1 MLKFFKKN
9 KKEKTS
15 LLANSK
21 KSSDTKFYK
30 IKVKEVRRETEDAVS
45 VAFETP
51 EDLMSTFAFM
61 PGQYLTFKA
70 KVQGEEL
77 RRSYSICSAPQEGEL
92 RVAIKQIEGGKFS
105 TYANQTL
112 KEGDTLEAMPPM
124 GNFKWSQG
132 AKASHLVGWA
142 AGSGITPM
150 MSIAKTVLQSDKHG
164 TFTLFYGNKNSN
176 SIIFKDE
183 LEDLK
188 NSFVDRLEVHHIL
201 SREDQ
206 GSDATKGR
214 IDGEKVKAFNDKF
227 FDVNTTT
234 GHYLCGPLGMI
245 ESVTET
251 LQELGTSKDNIHFE
265 LFNTTASPDAK
276 QKETPSASSSGL
288 SSVTVVLDGEETHF
302 EMKGNEYLLDAAL
315 DAGADIPYACK
326 GAVCCTCRAKV
337 LEGSSEMVMNY
348 ALVDEEVKEGYILT
362 CQAHATSEKLVVS
375 FDE

>member
-9 KKEKTS
+9 KEEKTS

-21 KSSDTKFYK
+21 KSSDTKFYQ
-30 IKVKEVRRETEDAVS
+30 IKVKEVRREIEDAVS
-45 VAFETP
+45 VAFDIP
-51 EDLMSTFAFM
+51 EGLMSTFTFS
-61 PGQYLTFKA
+61 PGQYVTLKTN
-70 KVQGEEL
+70 VQGEEL
-77 RRSYSICSAPQEGEL
+77 RRSYSICSAPHEGEL

-112 KEGDTLEAMPPM
+112 KEGDSLEAMPPM

-132 AKASHLVGWA
+132 AEPSHLVGWA

-150 MSIAKTVLQSDKHG
+150 MSIAKTVLQSDEHS

-206 GSDATKGR
+206 GSDATSGR
-214 IDGEKVKAFNDKF
+214 IDGDKVKSFNHKF
-227 FDVNTTT
+227 FDINTAT

-251 LQELGTSKDNIHFE
+251 LQELGTAKDKIHFE
-265 LFNTTASPDAK
+265 LFNTTSSSSAK
-276 QKETPSASSSGL
+276 QKETASSSSER

-302 EMKGNEYLLDAAL
+302 EMKGKEYLLDAAL
-315 DAGADIPYACK
+315 DAGADVPYACK

-337 LEGSSEMVMNY
+337 LEGSAEMVMNY
-348 ALVDEEVKEGYILT
+348 ALVDEEVKEGYVLT
-362 CQAHATSEKLVVS
+362 CQTRATSEKLVVS

>member
-9 KKEKTS
+9 KEEKTS

-21 KSSDTKFYK
+21 KSSDTKFYQ
-30 IKVKEVRRETEDAVS
+30 IKVKEVRREIEDAVS
-45 VAFETP
+45 VAFDIP
-51 EDLMSTFAFM
+51 EGLMSTFTFS
-61 PGQYLTFKA
+61 PGQYVTLKTN
-70 KVQGEEL
+70 VQGEEL
-77 RRSYSICSAPQEGEL
+77 RRSYSICSAPHEGEL

-112 KEGDTLEAMPPM
+112 KEGDSLEAMPPM

-132 AKASHLVGWA
+132 AEPSHLVGWA

-150 MSIAKTVLQSDKHG
+150 MSIAKTVLQSDEHS

-206 GSDATKGR
+206 GSDATNGR
-214 IDGEKVKAFNDKF
+214 INGDKVKSFNHKF
-227 FDVNTTT
+227 FDINTAT

-251 LQELGTSKDNIHFE
+251 LQELGTAKDKIHFE
-265 LFNTTASPDAK
+265 LFNTTSSSSAK
-276 QKETPSASSSGL
+276 QKETASSSSEW

-302 EMKGNEYLLDAAL
+302 EMKGKEYLLDAAL
-315 DAGADIPYACK
+315 DAGADVPYACK

-337 LEGSSEMVMNY
+337 LEGSAEMVMNY
-348 ALVDEEVKEGYILT
+348 ALVDEEVKEGYVLT
-362 CQAHATSEKLVVS
+362 CQTRATSEKLVVS

>member
-9 KKEKTS
+9 KEEKTS

-30 IKVKEVRRETEDAVS
+30 IKVKEVRREIEDAVS
-45 VAFETP
+45 VAFDIP
-51 EDLMSTFAFM
+51 EGLMSTFTFS
-61 PGQYLTFKA
+61 PGQYVTLKTN
-70 KVQGEEL
+70 VQGEEL
-77 RRSYSICSAPQEGEL
+77 RRSYSICSAPHEGEL

-112 KEGDTLEAMPPM
+112 KEGDSLEAMPPM

-132 AKASHLVGWA
+132 AEPSHLVGWA

-150 MSIAKTVLQSDKHG
+150 MSIAKTVLQSDEHS

-176 SIIFKDE
+176 SIRFKDE

-188 NSFVDRLEVHHIL
+188 NSFVDLLEVHHIL

-206 GSDATKGR
+206 GSDATNGR
-214 IDGEKVKAFNDKF
+214 IDGDKVKSFNHKF
-227 FDVNTTT
+227 FDINTAT

-251 LQELGTSKDNIHFE
+251 LQELGTAKEKIHFE
-265 LFNTTASPDAK
+265 LFNTTSSSSAK
-276 QKETPSASSSGL
+276 QKETASSTSSGR

-302 EMKGNEYLLDAAL
+302 EMKGKEYLLDAAL
-315 DAGADIPYACK
+315 DAGADVPYACK

-337 LEGSSEMVMNY
+337 LEGSAEMVMNY
-348 ALVDEEVKEGYILT
+348 ALVDEEVKEGYVLT
-362 CQAHATSEKLVVS
+362 CQTRATSEKLVVS

>member
-9 KKEKTS
+9 KEEKTS

-21 KSSDTKFYK
+21 KSSDTKFYQ
-30 IKVKEVRRETEDAVS
+30 IKVKEVRREIEDAVS
-45 VAFETP
+45 VAFDIP
-51 EDLMSTFAFM
+51 EGLMSTFTFS
-61 PGQYLTFKA
+61 PGQYVTLKTN
-70 KVQGEEL
+70 VQGEEL
-77 RRSYSICSAPQEGEL
+77 RRSYSICSAPHEGEL

-112 KEGDTLEAMPPM
+112 KEGDSLEAMPPM

-132 AKASHLVGWA
+132 AEPSHLVGWA

-150 MSIAKTVLQSDKHG
+150 MSIAKTVLQSDEHS

-206 GSDATKGR
+206 GSDATNGR
-214 IDGEKVKAFNDKF
+214 INGDKVKSFNNKF
-227 FDVNTTT
+227 FDINTAT

-251 LQELGTSKDNIHFE
+251 LQELGTAKDKIHFE
-265 LFNTTASPDAK
+265 LFNTTSSSSAK
-276 QKETPSASSSGL
+276 QKETASSSSER

-302 EMKGNEYLLDAAL
+302 EMKGKEYLLDAAL
-315 DAGADIPYACK
+315 DAGADVPYACK

-337 LEGSSEMVMNY
+337 LEGSAEMVMNY
-348 ALVDEEVKEGYILT
+348 ALVDEEVKEGYVLT
-362 CQAHATSEKLVVS
+362 CQTRATSEKLVVS

>member
-9 KKEKTS
+9 KEEKTS

-30 IKVKEVRRETEDAVS
+30 IKVKEVRREIEDAVS
-45 VAFETP
+45 VAFDIP
-51 EDLMSTFAFM
+51 EGLMSTFTFS
-61 PGQYLTFKA
+61 PGQYVTLKTN
-70 KVQGEEL
+70 VQGEEL
-77 RRSYSICSAPQEGEL
+77 RRSYSICSAPHEGEL

-112 KEGDTLEAMPPM
+112 KEGDSLEAMPPM

-132 AKASHLVGWA
+132 TEPSHLVGWA

-150 MSIAKTVLQSDKHG
+150 MSIAKTVLQSDEHS
-164 TFTLFYGNKNSN
+164 TFTLFYGNKNSS

-206 GSDATKGR
+206 GSDATNGR
-214 IDGEKVKAFNDKF
+214 IDGDKVKSFNHKF
-227 FDVNTTT
+227 FDINTAT

-251 LQELGTSKDNIHFE
+251 LQELGTAKDKIHFE
-265 LFNTTASPDAK
+265 LFNTTSSSSAK
-276 QKETPSASSSGL
+276 QKETASLSSGR

-302 EMKGNEYLLDAAL
+302 EMKGKEYLLDAAL
-315 DAGADIPYACK
+315 DAGADVPYACK

-337 LEGSSEMVMNY
+337 LEGSAEMVMNY
-348 ALVDEEVKEGYILT
+348 ALVDEEVKEGYVLT
-362 CQAHATSEKLVVS
+362 CQTRATSEKLVVS

>member
-9 KKEKTS
+9 KEEKTS

-21 KSSDTKFYK
+21 KSSDTKFYQ
-30 IKVKEVRRETEDAVS
+30 IKVKEVRREIEDAVS
-45 VAFETP
+45 VAFDIP
-51 EDLMSTFAFM
+51 EGLMSTFTFS
-61 PGQYLTFKA
+61 PGQYVTLKTN
-70 KVQGEEL
+70 VQGEEL
-77 RRSYSICSAPQEGEL
+77 RRSYSICSAPHEGEL

-112 KEGDTLEAMPPM
+112 KEGDSLEAMPPM

-132 AKASHLVGWA
+132 AEPSHLVGWA

-150 MSIAKTVLQSDKHG
+150 MSIAKTVLQSDEHS

-188 NSFVDRLEVHHIL
+188 NSFVDRVEVHHIL

-206 GSDATKGR
+206 GSDATNGR
-214 IDGEKVKAFNDKF
+214 INGDKVKSFNHKF
-227 FDVNTTT
+227 FDINTAT

-251 LQELGTSKDNIHFE
+251 LQELGTAKDKIHFE
-265 LFNTTASPDAK
+265 LFNTTSSSSAK
-276 QKETPSASSSGL
+276 QKETASSSSER

-302 EMKGNEYLLDAAL
+302 EMKGKEYLLDAAL
-315 DAGADIPYACK
+315 DAGADVPYACK

-337 LEGSSEMVMNY
+337 LEGSAEMVMNY
-348 ALVDEEVKEGYILT
+348 ALVDEEVKEGYVLT
-362 CQAHATSEKLVVS
+362 CQTRATSEKLVVS

>member
-51 EDLMSTFAFM
+51 ENLMSTFAFM
-61 PGQYLTFKA
+61 PGQYLTLKA
-70 KVQGEEL
+70 KVKGEEL

-245 ESVTET
+245 ESVIET

-265 LFNTTASPDAK
+265 LFNATASPDAK

-362 CQAHATSEKLVVS
+362 CQAHATSDKLVVS